1 MNRKRNQ
8 DLICSWIIAISA
20 FLLVGAFPGETV
32 GQAPGDIVRWTASGP
47 VTAKSGGNIFIELNA
62 EIEDGWHI
70 YSISQ
75 LAGGP
80 VTSVISFPGKQVFK
94 RNGEMQVPTPN
105 KSFDQNFK
113 METETYEGKINFKIP
128 VLVENN
134 TPSGD
139 QKIAVDVL
147 FQTCSE
153 TTCLPPYT
161 SHLFIPIKIMPT
173 GGTVSAETPTPG
185 NNTSKPK
192 TADSGS
198 NKIPMPKPVTVLMVG
213 DKVPDLDFVD
223 FTGKQRKLSE
233 FQGKFVLLDFW
244 ATWCRPCLADIPK
257 LKVLYDKYKAEGFE
271 IVGMDSETL
280 SDDEETP
287 DPEFV
292 KETTERAKQIV
303 KTRGANWTH
312 ATTETA
318 VPIAK
323 KVFGVKVLP
332 TKILLDKEGKI
343 IATIGEKDDL
353 TGIVEKLLNPGK

>member
-128 VLVENN
+128 VLV
-134 TPSGD
+134 
-139 QKIAVDVL
+139 
-147 FQTCSE
+147 E

-292 KETTERAKQIV
+292 KETTDRAKQIV
-303 KTRGANWTH
+303 NTRGANGTH

>member
-1 MNRKRNQ
+1 
-8 DLICSWIIAISA
+8 
-20 FLLVGAFPGETV
+20 
-32 GQAPGDIVRWTASGP
+32 
-47 VTAKSGGNIFIELNA
+47 
-62 EIEDGWHI
+62 
-70 YSISQ
+70 
-75 LAGGP
+75 
-80 VTSVISFPGKQVFK
+80 
-94 RNGEMQVPTPN
+94 
-105 KSFDQNFK
+105 
-113 METETYEGKINFKIP
+113 
-128 VLVENN
+128 
-134 TPSGD
+134 
-139 QKIAVDVL
+139 
-147 FQTCSE
+147 
-153 TTCLPPYT
+153 
-161 SHLFIPIKIMPT
+161 
-173 GGTVSAETPTPG
+173 
-185 NNTSKPK
+185 
-192 TADSGS
+192 
-198 NKIPMPKPVTVLMVG
+198 MPKPVTVLMVG